1 LWNDVPNI
9 NQHPSHMFQNLPA
22 NFATYNVLLTDIQS
36 ACKDVVNVVRCAA
49 GDASRVVRSFLPG
62 AQSPNLCLRA
72 VIRSQA
78 NPGVSCYPTMVNP
91 PAGAYGT
98 PC

>member
-1 LWNDVPNI
+1 
-9 NQHPSHMFQNLPA
+9 MFQNLPA

-62 AQSPNLCLRA
+62 AHSPNLCLRA
-72 VIRSQA
+72 VIRSQN

-98 PC
+98 AC